1 MNKEINYTVSFY
13 SRTSKTKS
21 SGSVDRYSPRRADTR
36 DSYKSKPTYDD
47 YIATPSKTKPKPNK
61 YDFDE
66 PDYKYNENI
75 RKSIKKLDFD
85 ERDYNYNDYNQK
97 SNYNKKYDIDDIDY
111 FGRKDDDYGYKRNKD
126 KEVFDS
132 RKIRYNEPS
141 KSSVRPSVKIN
152 LDAY

>member
-1 MNKEINYTVSFY
+1 MS
-13 SRTSKTKS
+13 
-21 SGSVDRYSPRRADTR
+21 
-36 DSYKSKPTYDD
+36 
-47 YIATPSKTKPKPNK
+47 SKTKPKPNK

-66 PDYKYNENI
+66 PDYKYNDNI
-75 RKSIKKLDFD
+75 RKSNYNKKLDFD
-85 ERDYNYNDYNQK
+85 ERDYNYNDYNRK

-132 RKIRYNEPS
+132 RKIRYNEPP